1 MSISS
6 LRGIVSRVMPHR
18 KPHAPAVTAARI
30 DYAKIAETAEEKAT
44 AFQHA
49 KGKNTAR
56 ERLNLLLDADSF
68 VEIGQFAGG
77 NPKDGFLGAAVVT
90 GFGEIAGR

>member
-30 DYAKIAETAEEKAT
+30 DYAKDAETAEEKAT
-44 AFQHA
+44 AFQRA
-49 KGKNTAR
+49 PRAR
-56 ERLNLLLDADSF
+56 TQPGSASTCYWMLIRLSRLASSL
-68 VEIGQFAGG
+68 
-77 NPKDGFLGAAVVT
+77 AATRRTVSW
-90 GFGEIAGR
+90 ARLS